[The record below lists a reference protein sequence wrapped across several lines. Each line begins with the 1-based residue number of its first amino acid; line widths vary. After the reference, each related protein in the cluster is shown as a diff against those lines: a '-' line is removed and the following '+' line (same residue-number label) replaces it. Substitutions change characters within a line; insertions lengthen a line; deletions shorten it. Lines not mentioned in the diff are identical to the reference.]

1 MISSPIG
8 VLPLWRETGR
18 DCFFASPAHLAVRGF
33 ADGGAAVEAALLKAA
48 GKVEGVIHKHLQNY

>member
-1 MISSPIG
+1 MISSPYRG
-8 VLPLWRETGR
+8 FALMEGNGEGLFF
-18 DCFFASPAHLAVRGF
+18 CFPGTPCGTDF